1 MRAFFTKFSS
11 FKESLILVILI
22 PIVYWTLVDIIFF
35 LYRSF
40 EDKLNFTIATILI
53 LLSIVT
59 SISAYILFPILLI
72 IQISKA
78 QFPYINKPLKIFFA
92 IWMSFIYVLHFQPI
106 LEDMQFLE
114 KNKAI
119 VSDVSEYLKASRNYQ
134 VEFGLLAKSTIDLGN
149 YAEIKGCEKTNYE
162 FCKSVPSVDYSKTKK
177 DSWYS
182 RLGNYLITIKNGNQP
197 ISNEKYLLIKA
208 TPTQKKYSHLTI
220 QGCHYFLSGKLK
232 IKETDYFMNINPIL
246 LLRYFNLYKIPFKN
260 YSNNYCSLG

>member
-1 MRAFFTKFSS
+1 MLRLLDQLNYTPPNLKLYKKDSCEVIFDDDNQMYRLFIDGVDYMSYKINDHDEAYELYSHYDLAKGHCICTGLGFGVRENWLLTK
-11 FKESLILVILI
+11 KEVS
-22 PIVYWTLVDIIFF
+22 
-35 LYRSF
+35 
-40 EDKLNFTIATILI
+40 K
-53 LLSIVT
+53 VT
-59 SISAYILFPILLI
+59 
-72 IQISKA
+72 
-78 QFPYINKPLKIFFA
+78 
-92 IWMSFIYVLHFQPI
+92 V
-106 LEDMQFLE
+106 LE

-149 YAEIKGCEKTNYE
+149 YAEIKGCEKTKYE

-220 QGCHYFLSGKLK
+220 EGCHYFLSGKLK

-246 LLRYFNLYKIPFKN
+246 LLRYFNLYKIPPTSSTLLQRLVSKFPPAN
-260 YSNNYCSLG
+260 INLF